1 MRRALQAMLNL
12 DSTRCAKGAAIRA
25 PPCSR
30 CVAHHL
36 GKPFAPS
43 VCMLRSGF
51 RRETCAFFQRFLF
64 RNMWMRNRHAAGVL
78 HTWCRDM
85 RAAARALCV
94 LPVSVS
100 VFERVRV
107 IFHVDLQKVGTCRHR
122 VAGVCQL
129 FQIPAVVSCA
139 PSVEDQPGAVESV
152 AWKAS
157 ALSNSLQ

>member
-1 MRRALQAMLNL
+1 MCERGSNSRPSVFALCCASFREAVRAL
-12 DSTRCAKGAAIRA
+12 CFH
-25 PPCSR
+25 
-30 CVAHHL
+30 VA
-36 GKPFAPS
+36 
-43 VCMLRSGF
+43 
-51 RRETCAFFQRFLF
+51 CAFFQRFLF

-107 IFHVDLQKVGTCRHR
+107 IFHVDLQKGGTCRHR

-129 FQIPAVVSCA
+129 FQIPAVVSRA